1 MDEIRLGIEQYLETK
16 CPLRLL
22 PLGDLYDRMR
32 RMLVRI
38 GCETIADKLEPLAP
52 PVTLSLPRF
61 AKDAGNGFELAF
73 FGALKDEL
81 AHLRSAGAEEIR
93 FTSDATSGV
102 GTTFDCLTK
111 VGPIRL
117 TDRMEVTEWVEGEAI
132 GVRHVG
138 LVTGTGRF
146 TLAPEG
152 GGTRFTWEE
161 ELAIPLWLGGPAAA
175 KVLELVWVR
184 NLRTLRRRFSA

>member
-1 MDEIRLGIEQYLETK
+1 VPRIRVST
-16 CPLRLL
+16 
-22 PLGDLYDRMR
+22 
-32 RMLVRI
+32 
-38 GCETIADKLEPLAP
+38 TIDAP
-52 PVTLSLPRF
+52 PAEVWADVRDLGSHVEWM
-61 AKDAGNGFELAF
+61 AD
-73 FGALKDEL
+73 
-81 AHLRSAGAEEIR
+81 AEEIR

-102 GTTFDCLTK
+102 GATFDCLTK

-117 TDRMEVTEWVEGEAI
+117 TDRMEVTEWADGEAI

-146 TLAPEG
+146 TLVGEG

-161 ELAIPLWLGGPAAA
+161 ELAIPWWLGGPAAA

-184 NLRTLRRRFSA
+184 NLRSLRARFSS